1 MDVEKLLKALDN
13 ENNNKFLKLNNAK
26 IQSMKLDILKEL
38 HLHKEEINTYMN
50 KLKEYIYIDEMN
62 ELRIGGFVRW
72 ISIKDPNEIYLTSGA
87 ILSEINVTDNGV
99 LLNCKNFAKKHYQ
112 IKLDECLVF
121 QKLNAQEMVL
131 LSALDTLSK

>member
-1 MDVEKLLKALDN
+1 MDVNNLLKALDN

-26 IQSMKLDILKEL
+26 IKAMKIDILKEL
-38 HLHKEEINTYMN
+38 QLPKEEALTILN
-50 KLKEYIYIDEMN
+50 KLKEYMYIDEMN
-62 ELRIGGFVRW
+62 DLRKGGFIRW
-72 ISIKDPNEIYLTSGA
+72 IPLKDPDEIYLTNGA

-121 QKLNAQEMVL
+121 QKLSDQEKVL
-131 LSALDTLSK
+131 LCALDALS

>member
-1 MDVEKLLKALDN
+1 MDIENLLKALDN
-13 ENNNKFLKLNNAK
+13 ENNSKFLNLTNEK
-26 IQSMKLDILKEL
+26 IKKIKIEILKEIQL
-38 HLHKEEINTYMN
+38 PNDEIITYMN
-50 KLKEYIYIDEMN
+50 KLKEYIYIDEMC
-62 ELRIGGFVRW
+62 ELKLGGFIRW

-121 QKLNAQEMVL
+121 QKLNQQEMVL
-131 LSALDTLSK
+131 LSALDSLSK

>member
-26 IQSMKLDILKEL
+26 IHSMKLDILKEL
-38 HLHKEEINTYMN
+38 HLPKEEINTYMN

-62 ELRIGGFVRW
+62 ELRIGSFIRW

-112 IKLDECLVF
+112 IKLDECLIF

-131 LSALDTLSK
+131 LSALDALSK